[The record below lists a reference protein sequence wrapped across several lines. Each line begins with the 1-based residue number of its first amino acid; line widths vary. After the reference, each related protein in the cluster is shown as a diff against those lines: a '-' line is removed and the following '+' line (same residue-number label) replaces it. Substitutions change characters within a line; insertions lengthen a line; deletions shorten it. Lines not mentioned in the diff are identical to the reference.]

1 MSDRFGMT
9 GNYLVHSA
17 KGTSWEKKDHKWVKK
32 VQGAGGKIRYIYD
45 YNITGEGYYDD
56 MQKELRDAQKE
67 LSEARDLV
75 RKNPN
80 SEEAYEHYYKVLD
93 KTEAARR
100 HAIDTYDNRPKS
112 VKDKIEKIIKDID
125 YKLTIDIPT
134 DVEYAVKDGTN
145 NIRAKTADTLDKMS
159 KTIRPKDKK

>member
-45 YNITGEGYYDD
+45 YNITGEGYRDD
-56 MQKELRDAQKE
+56 RQKEINKAEWE
-67 LSEARDLV
+67 LAEARDYV

-80 SEEAYEHYYKVLD
+80 SKEAYEHYYKVLD
-93 KTEAARR
+93 KTEKARR

-134 DVEYAVKDGTN
+134 DVENGINDA
-145 NIRAKTADTLDKMS
+145 REKTADTLDKMS
-159 KTIRPKDKK
+159 KKIRPKDKK

>member
-1 MSDRFGMT
+1 MSNRFGMT
-9 GNYLVHSA
+9 GNFLVHSA

-56 MQKELRDAQKE
+56 MQKELRDAEKE

-93 KTEAARR
+93 KTEKARR

-134 DVEYAVKDGTN
+134 DIENGIDDA
-145 NIRAKTADTLDKMS
+145 REKTADTLDKMS
-159 KTIRPKDKK
+159 KKISPKDKK

>member
-9 GNYLVHSA
+9 GNFLVHSA

-32 VQGAGGKIRYIYD
+32 VQGVGGKIRYIYD
-45 YNITGEGYYDD
+45 YNITGEGYRDD
-56 MQKELRDAQKE
+56 RQKEINKAEWE
-67 LSEARDLV
+67 LAEARDYV

-80 SEEAYEHYYKVLD
+80 SQEAYEHYYKVLD

-134 DVEYAVKDGTN
+134 DVENGINDA
-145 NIRAKTADTLDKMS
+145 REKTADTLDKMS
-159 KTIRPKDKK
+159 KKIRPKDKK

>member
-9 GNYLVHSA
+9 DNYLIHSA

-45 YNITGEGYYDD
+45 YNITGEGYWDD
-56 MQKELRDAQKE
+56 RQKEINKAEWE
-67 LSEARDLV
+67 LAEARDYV

-80 SEEAYEHYYKVLD
+80 SKEAYEHYYKVLD
-93 KTEAARR
+93 KTEKARR

-125 YKLTIDIPT
+125 YKLTIDMPT
-134 DVEYAVKDGTN
+134 DVENGINDA
-145 NIRAKTADTLDKMS
+145 REKTADTLDKIS
-159 KTIRPKDKK
+159 KKIRPKDKK

>member
-32 VQGAGGKIRYIYD
+32 VQGVGGKIRYIYD
-45 YNITGEGYYDD
+45 YNITGEGYRDD
-56 MQKELRDAQKE
+56 RQKEINKAEWE
-67 LSEARDLV
+67 LAEARDYV

-80 SEEAYEHYYKVLD
+80 SQEAYEHYYKVLD

-112 VKDKIEKIIKDID
+112 VKEKAEKVAKDID

-134 DVEYAVKDGTN
+134 DVKNGINDARE
-145 NIRAKTADTLDKMS
+145 KTADILDKIS
-159 KTIRPKDKK
+159 KKIRPKDNM

>member
-32 VQGAGGKIRYIYD
+32 VQGVGGKIRYIYD
-45 YNITGEGYYDD
+45 YNITGEGYRDD
-56 MQKELRDAQKE
+56 RQKEINKAEWE
-67 LSEARDLV
+67 LAEARDYV

-80 SEEAYEHYYKVLD
+80 SQEAYEHYYKVLD
-93 KTEAARR
+93 KTEKARR

-134 DVEYAVKDGTN
+134 DVENGINDA
-145 NIRAKTADTLDKMS
+145 REKTADILDKMS
-159 KTIRPKDKK
+159 KKIRPKDKK

>member
-9 GNYLVHSA
+9 GNFLVHSA
-17 KGTSWEKKDHKWVKK
+17 KGTTWEKKDHKWVKK

-93 KTEAARR
+93 KTEAA
-100 HAIDTYDNRPKS
+100 KS

-145 NIRAKTADTLDKMS
+145 NIREKTADTLDKMS
-159 KTIRPKDKK
+159 KKIRPKDKK

>member
-1 MSDRFGMT
+1 MSDRFRMT

-32 VQGAGGKIRYIYD
+32 VQGVGGKIRYIYD
-45 YNITGEGYYDD
+45 YNITGEGYRDD
-56 MQKELRDAQKE
+56 RQKEINKAEWE
-67 LSEARDLV
+67 LAEARDYV

-80 SEEAYEHYYKVLD
+80 SQEAYEHYYKVLD

-112 VKDKIEKIIKDID
+112 VKEKAEEVAKDID

-134 DVEYAVKDGTN
+134 DVKNGINDARE
-145 NIRAKTADTLDKMS
+145 KTADILDKMS
-159 KTIRPKDKK
+159 KKIRPKNKK

>member
-1 MSDRFGMT
+1 MFIQLKVLLGKRKIING
-9 GNYLVHSA
+9 L
-17 KGTSWEKKDHKWVKK
+17 KK

-56 MQKELRDAQKE
+56 MQKELRDAEKE

-93 KTEAARR
+93 KTEKARR

-134 DVEYAVKDGTN
+134 DVENGIDDA
-145 NIRAKTADTLDKMS
+145 REKTADTLDKMS
-159 KTIRPKDKK
+159 KKIRPKDKK

>member
-9 GNYLVHSA
+9 GNFLVHSA

-56 MQKELRDAQKE
+56 MQKELRDAEKE

-93 KTEAARR
+93 KTEKARR

-134 DVEYAVKDGTN
+134 DVENGIDDA
-145 NIRAKTADTLDKMS
+145 REKTADTLDKMS
-159 KTIRPKDKK
+159 KKISPKDKK

>member
-9 GNYLVHSA
+9 GNFLIHSA

-32 VQGAGGKIRYIYD
+32 VQGVGGKIRYIYD
-45 YNITGEGYYDD
+45 YNITGEGYWDD
-56 MQKELRDAQKE
+56 RQKELRDAQKE

-80 SEEAYEHYYKVLD
+80 SKEAYEHYYKVLD
-93 KTEAARR
+93 KTEKARR

-125 YKLTIDIPT
+125 YKLTIDMPT
-134 DVEYAVKDGTN
+134 DVENGINDA
-145 NIRAKTADTLDKMS
+145 REKTADTLDNMS
-159 KTIRPKDKK
+159 KKIRPKDKK

>member
-32 VQGAGGKIRYIYD
+32 VQGVGGKIRYIYD
-45 YNITGEGYYDD
+45 YNITGEGYRDD
-56 MQKELRDAQKE
+56 RQKEINKAEWE
-67 LSEARDLV
+67 LAEARDYV

-80 SEEAYEHYYKVLD
+80 SQEAYEHYYKVLD

-134 DVEYAVKDGTN
+134 DVENGINDA
-145 NIRAKTADTLDKMS
+145 REKTADILDKMS
-159 KTIRPKDKK
+159 KKIRPKYNK

>member
-1 MSDRFGMT
+1 MPDRFGMT

-32 VQGAGGKIRYIYD
+32 IQGAGGKIRYIYD
-45 YNITGEGYYDD
+45 YNITGEGYWDD

-100 HAIDTYDNRPKS
+100 HAIDKYDNRPKS
-112 VKDKIEKIIKDID
+112 VKEKAEEVAKDID

-134 DVEYAVKDGTN
+134 DVKNGINDARE
-145 NIRAKTADTLDKMS
+145 KTADILDKMS
-159 KTIRPKDKK
+159 KKIRPKDKK

>member
-45 YNITGEGYYDD
+45 YNITGEGYWDD
-56 MQKELRDAQKE
+56 MQKELRDAEKE

-80 SEEAYEHYYKVLD
+80 SKEAYEHYYKVLD
-93 KTEAARR
+93 KTEKARR

-134 DVEYAVKDGTN
+134 DVENGINDA
-145 NIRAKTADTLDKMS
+145 REKTADTLDNMS
-159 KTIRPKDKK
+159 KKIRPKDKK

>member
-9 GNYLVHSA
+9 GNFLVHSA

-32 VQGAGGKIRYIYD
+32 VQGVGGKIRYIYD
-45 YNITGEGYYDD
+45 YNITGEGYWDD
-56 MQKELRDAQKE
+56 RQKELRDAQKE

-80 SEEAYEHYYKVLD
+80 SKEAYEHYYKVLD
-93 KTEAARR
+93 KTEKARR

-125 YKLTIDIPT
+125 YKLTIDMPT
-134 DVEYAVKDGTN
+134 DVENGINDA
-145 NIRAKTADTLDKMS
+145 REKTADTLDNMS
-159 KTIRPKDKK
+159 KKIRPKDKK

>member
-9 GNYLVHSA
+9 GNFLVHSA

-32 VQGAGGKIRYIYD
+32 VQGVGGKIRYIYD
-45 YNITGEGYYDD
+45 YNITGEGYRDD
-56 MQKELRDAQKE
+56 KQKEINKAEWE
-67 LSEARDLV
+67 LAEARDYV

-80 SEEAYEHYYKVLD
+80 SQEAYEHYYKVLD
-93 KTEAARR
+93 KTEKARR

-134 DVEYAVKDGTN
+134 DVENGINDA
-145 NIRAKTADTLDKMS
+145 REKTADTLDKMS
-159 KTIRPKDKK
+159 KKIRPKDKK

>member
-32 VQGAGGKIRYIYD
+32 VQGVGGKIRYIYD
-45 YNITGEGYYDD
+45 YNITGEGYRDD
-56 MQKELRDAQKE
+56 RQKEINKAEWE
-67 LSEARDLV
+67 LAEARDYV

-80 SEEAYEHYYKVLD
+80 SKEAYEHYYKVLD
-93 KTEAARR
+93 KTEKARR

-134 DVEYAVKDGTN
+134 DVEN
-145 NIRAKTADTLDKMS
+145 
-159 KTIRPKDKK
+159 

>member
-9 GNYLVHSA
+9 GNFLVHSP

-32 VQGAGGKIRYIYD
+32 VQGVGGKIRYIYD
-45 YNITGEGYYDD
+45 YNITGEGYWDD
-56 MQKELRDAQKE
+56 RQKEINKAEWE
-67 LSEARDLV
+67 LAEARDYV

-80 SEEAYEHYYKVLD
+80 SKEAYEHYYKVLD
-93 KTEAARR
+93 KTEKARR

-134 DVEYAVKDGTN
+134 DVENGINDA
-145 NIRAKTADTLDKMS
+145 REKTADTLDKMS
-159 KTIRPKDKK
+159 KKIRPKDKK

>member
-9 GNYLVHSA
+9 GNFLVHSA
-17 KGTSWEKKDHKWVKK
+17 KGTSWKKKDHKWVKK

-56 MQKELRDAQKE
+56 MQKELRDAEKE

-93 KTEAARR
+93 KTEKARR

-134 DVEYAVKDGTN
+134 DVENGIDDA
-145 NIRAKTADTLDKMS
+145 REKTADTLDKMS
-159 KTIRPKDKK
+159 KKISPKDKK

>member
-9 GNYLVHSA
+9 GNFLVHSA

-32 VQGAGGKIRYIYD
+32 VQSIGGKIRYIYD
-45 YNITGEGYYDD
+45 YNITGEGYLDD
-56 MQKELRDAQKE
+56 RQKELRDAQKE

-80 SEEAYEHYYKVLD
+80 SKEAYEHYYKVLD
-93 KTEAARR
+93 KTEKARR
-100 HAIDTYDNRPKS
+100 DAIDTYDNRPKS

-134 DVEYAVKDGTN
+134 DVENGINDA
-145 NIRAKTADTLDKMS
+145 REKTADTLDKMS
-159 KTIRPKDKK
+159 KKIRPKDKK